1 MSEQPLKVIVQL
13 KAVIQKDVTDHFSR
27 GRLTLRGIEEV
38 QKYAQERLDLY
49 MGALKKESK
58 ELESLWRAGHPFVI
72 RVHMS
77 LETHS
82 YEVEIMSKED
92 PKKPQGKKPT
102 DR

>member
-1 MSEQPLKVIVQL
+1 MSEQPLKIIVQL

-49 MGALKKESK
+49 IGALKKESK

-72 RVHMS
+72 RAHMS

-82 YEVEIMSKED
+82 YAVEITTSEG
-92 PKKPQGKKPT
+92 PKNPSGKKT
-102 DR
+102 N

>member
-1 MSEQPLKVIVQL
+1 MGEQPLKIIVQL

-49 MGALKKESK
+49 IGALKKESK
-58 ELESLWRAGHPFVI
+58 ELENLWSGGHPFVI
-72 RVHMS
+72 RTRMS

-82 YEVEIMSKED
+82 YAVEITTKD
-92 PKKPQGKKPT
+92 GPKNPPGKKSN
-102 DR
+102 